1 MVFLE
6 FPRHL
11 APKKKQVPMFRILGH
26 WNHIENMA
34 MHREVLKLGPRVRRS
49 VAEIICASK
58 WNSHGQW
65 ILGQVF
71 AGTWEQTSMLGGFVL
86 SSASETAPKMELRWL
101 KYVKPLPTKRATLG
115 ICRAKTSFIHTQ
127 LVPTLGTNQDKWGY
141 RKIQSKIRNQLESQH
156 QMPIASSG
164 FQKLF

>member
-1 MVFLE
+1 
-6 FPRHL
+6 
-11 APKKKQVPMFRILGH
+11 
-26 WNHIENMA
+26 
-34 MHREVLKLGPRVRRS
+34 
-49 VAEIICASK
+49 
-58 WNSHGQW
+58 
-65 ILGQVF
+65 
-71 AGTWEQTSMLGGFVL
+71 
-86 SSASETAPKMELRWL
+86 MELRWL
-101 KYVKPLPTKRATLG
+101 KYVKPLPTKRATSG